1 MNELT
6 IVDAIPTAKLMAD
19 LQAKRT
25 SFYKAIAH
33 LKIQTFMDGKTSMV
47 RANDAQKL
55 RDYYQSKTVEINGQS
70 LATISLSELE
80 QTNNGI
86 NAVQRDVI
94 PLLQALSG
102 FLPQSEPDP
111 FKNLR
116 MLQEACDR
124 GWLLPSKQV
133 AELIG
138 RSGSTIAGNRFSY
151 CGFKFEAVQEG
162 RRKVWKIEK

>member
-6 IVDAIPTAKLMAD
+6 VIDAIPTAKLMAD

-47 RANDAQKL
+47 RANDAQKIT
-55 RDYYQSKTVEINGQS
+55 DYYQSKTVEINGQS

-80 QTNNGI
+80 QQTNNG
-86 NAVQRDVI
+86 VI

-138 RSGSTIAGNRFSY
+138 RSGSTIAGNKFSY
-151 CGFKFEAVQEG
+151 CGFRCEAVQEG
-162 RRKVWKIEK
+162 RRKVWRIKK